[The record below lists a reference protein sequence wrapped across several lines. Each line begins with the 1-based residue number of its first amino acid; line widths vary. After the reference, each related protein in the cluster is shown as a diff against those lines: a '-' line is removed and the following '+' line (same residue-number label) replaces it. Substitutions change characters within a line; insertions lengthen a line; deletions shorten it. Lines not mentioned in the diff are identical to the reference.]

1 VARRGP
7 LDGLTGLEALAE
19 IGKRLGA
26 LPDAVKAAVADAR
39 DGRGGEHAREGGF
52 TIDTPAGPLKGVASM
67 SFRTGPLDG
76 AGPRRAGAASAGS
89 AAARAERPRRAAA
102 PDLQGAREPLVDC
115 FDEGGELVVTVEL
128 PGVRPDEVDLS
139 VDGEDLRIAT
149 TGARKYRAVQPL
161 GHPVVA
167 ASLSPELRNGIL
179 SIRLRKASA

>member
-1 VARRGP
+1 MTRRGP

-26 LPDAVKAAVADAR
+26 LPDAVKSAVAKAP
-39 DGRGGEHAREGGF
+39 DGRSGEHARESHF
-52 TIDTPAGPLKGVASM
+52 TIDTPAGPLKGVTSM
-67 SFRTGPLDG
+67 SFRTGSLDG
-76 AGPRRAGAASAGS
+76 AAARRTGAASAGS

-115 FDEGGELVVTVEL
+115 FDEGEELVVTVEL
-128 PGVRPDEVDLS
+128 PGVRPDEVDLA

-161 GHPVVA
+161 GHAVVA
-167 ASLSPELRNGIL
+167 ASLTPELRNGIL
-179 SIRLRKASA
+179 SVRLRKISA